1 MRESIN
7 ILSVAWSLPG
17 GGVSH
22 YIGSIYK
29 LNNLKNINFFQVVI
43 RAPNWKVHQKLW
55 SQIRPFEIMIKNRAD
70 FRWVNKLLSLIKENQ
85 INILM
90 VHDFNGFIIG
100 GISRLFGVKIPIL
113 ATYHSPYLPPTYSRR
128 YISFLVNEYCI
139 FFLKYIAN
147 RIITVS
153 NRYRNK
159 LVRRGVNQKKIS
171 TIHNGIQNNLS
182 IYQDTSIY
190 SKKDGFSN
198 QDLIFGTTSRL
209 HPIKGLK
216 YLIEAV
222 PKVLNQFQDIQFVI
236 FGTGPLEDPLKKQCV
251 ALDIQ
256 NRVHFL
262 GFQNNISEWLN
273 GLDGFIL
280 PSLAEGHSIG
290 LLEAMRANLPI
301 ICTPVGDNLDT
312 IKPNVDG
319 LVVPEKN
326 SDALA
331 QAILTLTQNPN
342 LRKTLG
348 NSAKRK
354 FENYFTEDKML
365 NKTFK
370 IINDC
375 VTSKNDK

>member
-1 MRESIN
+1 MGKNIK

-22 YIGSIYK
+22 YLGSIYK
-29 LNNLKNINFFQVVI
+29 LNNFENIKIFQVVI
-43 RAPNWKVHQKLW
+43 RAPNWNVHQKLW
-55 SQIRPFEIMIKNRAD
+55 KQIQPTEILIKNRAD
-70 FRWVNKLLSLIKENQ
+70 FRWLNRLLRLLKEKR
-85 INILM
+85 INVLM

-113 ATYHSPYLPPTYSRR
+113 ATYHSPYLPPTYWRR
-128 YISFLVNEYCI
+128 YISFLVNEYSI

-147 RIITVS
+147 QIITVS
-153 NRYRNK
+153 NIYRNELIK
-159 LVRRGVNQKKIS
+159 RGVNQKKID
-171 TIHNGIQNNLS
+171 TIHNGIRNNLS
-182 IYQDTSIY
+182 IQHDKSIY
-190 SKKDGFSN
+190 SNRVGFSN
-198 QDLIFGTTSRL
+198 RDLIFGTTSRL

-222 PKVLNQFQDIQFVI
+222 PKVLNDFQDIQFVI
-236 FGTGPLEDPLKKQCV
+236 FGTGPLEDSLKQQC
-251 ALDIQ
+251 ALLGIK
-256 NRVHFL
+256 NRLHFL
-262 GFQNNISEWLN
+262 GFRNNISTWLM

-280 PSLAEGHSIG
+280 PSLAEAHSIG

-301 ICTPVGDNLDT
+301 ICTPVGDNLET
-312 IKPNVDG
+312 IEPNVNA

-331 QAILTLTQNPN
+331 QAILTLAKNPK

-348 NSAKRK
+348 NSAKIK
-354 FENYFTEDKML
+354 FENYFTEEKML
-365 NKTFK
+365 NKTLK

-375 VTSKNDK
+375 IS